1 MVEQELLLFSM
12 INVFMLSH
20 DYLSL
25 CHERRSRSDVNDEN
39 DDARNDGTSDGG
51 SLNVLIIKNMKIDYY
66 IKKIFQRK
74 QNILLTLANEKPQA
88 NHLRCG

>member
-1 MVEQELLLFSM
+1 M

-25 CHERRSRSDVNDEN
+25 CHERRSRSDVNDED

-66 IKKIFQRK
+66 IKK
-74 QNILLTLANEKPQA
+74 NISKETKHTFDSSKWKASS
-88 NHLRCG
+88 

>member
-1 MVEQELLLFSM
+1 
-12 INVFMLSH
+12 MLSH

-25 CHERRSRSDVNDEN
+25 CHERRSRSDVNDED

-51 SLNVLIIKNMKIDYY
+51 SLNVLIIKNMKIDY
-66 IKKIFQRK
+66 IKKTFQRK

-88 NHLRCG
+88 NHLIYG